1 MVRRLGLAA
10 FAAVVLASTAVAA
23 PGDVE
28 RRAINGRDQARA
40 RRVVLTIYDLPYG
53 FIEGPA
59 RPTSTEG
66 SFTCP
71 GFAPDLSR
79 FTITG
84 EAKSRQFARSD
95 GTAIF
100 SAVEIFRSV
109 ADQRGDW
116 ALTARR
122 EALLCLRR
130 AITQGL
136 AGVGAVT
143 ATVRPAPRVGD
154 RAVWFRATMTVARSG
169 VKVRV
174 WLDMF
179 GVARGRADATLAVVS
194 VRKAPSASFE
204 RSLLAKL
211 ASRL

>member
-10 FAAVVLASTAVAA
+10 LAAAVLASTAVAA
-23 PGDVE
+23 PGDAE
-28 RRAINGRDQARA
+28 RRAINGRDQASA
-40 RRVVLTIYDLPYG
+40 KRVNLTLDDLPYG

-59 RPTSTEG
+59 RQSSPPA

-84 EAKSRQFARSD
+84 EAKSRHFVRSD

-100 SAVEIFRSV
+100 SAAEIFRSV
-109 ADQRGDW
+109 GDQRGDW

-122 EALLCLRR
+122 EALQCLRW
-130 AITQGL
+130 ALMQGV
-136 AGVGAVT
+136 AGATSVT
-143 ATVRPAPRVGD
+143 AAVRPAPRVGD
-154 RAVWFRATMTVARSG
+154 RAVWFRATMTVAANG
-169 VKVRV
+169 FKARV
-174 WLDMF
+174 WLDLF
-179 GVARGRADATLAVVS
+179 GVARGRGDATLAVVS
-194 VRKAPSASFE
+194 VRKAPPAGLE
-204 RSLLAKL
+204 RSLLARL